1 MAWRTFLIMIFNA
14 KLFRHL
20 ATTPPAEPY
29 RIVLD
34 NYKALGD
41 NYGVVGTIT
50 QSLCWP
56 AMWRHMRLHKW
67 SQANL

>member
-14 KLFRHL
+14 KLFRHS

-50 QSLCWP
+50 QSLC
-56 AMWRHMRLHKW
+56 
-67 SQANL
+67 